1 MIMRVLCCVLSLLCL
16 SVSAAEIYKTRDK
29 NGNLVYTDQPPAGN
43 SEIVKLPPINTVPS
57 TTNAPVYSPN
67 ERPAEQEENY
77 QLYIISPRE
86 NVTIP
91 PGQRD
96 LAIAV
101 NLSKALEPEHL
112 LMYFINGELLEET
125 RSTSIVVQEVY
136 RGSHTLVVEVMD
148 ANGKSL
154 GRSPEV
160 VVNVIRPTVNSPAR
174 ASP

>member
-16 SVSAAEIYKTRDK
+16 SVNAADIYKTRDK
-29 NGNLVYTDQPPAGN
+29 DGNLVYTDQPPAGE

-57 TTNAPVYSPN
+57 QTPTAYESRNP
-67 ERPAEQEENY
+67 RAEQRETY

-101 NLSKALEPEHL
+101 NLDKPLEPEHL

-136 RGSHTLVVEVMD
+136 RGAHTLMVEVVD
-148 ANGKSL
+148 ANGRSL

-160 VVNVIRPTVNSPAR
+160 VVNVIRPTLNSPAR